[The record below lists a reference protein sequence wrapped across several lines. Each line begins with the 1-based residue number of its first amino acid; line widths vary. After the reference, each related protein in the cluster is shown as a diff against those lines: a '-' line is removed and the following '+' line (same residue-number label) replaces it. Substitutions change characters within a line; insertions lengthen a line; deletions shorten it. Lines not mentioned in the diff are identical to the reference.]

1 VVGPASEPSPDVAKT
16 SHCVPRSTRTMRVSI
31 IVPVLNEASTIASFL
46 AMAKSLGAHELIV
59 ADGGSSDATQ
69 SIAIASGATLVVS
82 TPGRGPQ
89 MNQGAAAATGDVL
102 LFLHSD
108 VRLNPGALQ
117 ILVKSLEPSSKK
129 GGIFDVYFDGDDWI
143 AGAFNRIYHWR
154 RYFGIFYG
162 DAGIFVRREVFLEL
176 GGFKPYPIM
185 EDYEFGR
192 RLFGWGGRMAMLA
205 EPIFVS
211 DRRWRK
217 AGLRRTVYVWFLIQT
232 AYSLG
237 YPAER
242 LGWIYRQI
250 R

>member
-1 VVGPASEPSPDVAKT
+1 
-16 SHCVPRSTRTMRVSI
+16 MRVSI
-31 IVPVLNEASTIASFL
+31 IVPVLNEATTISSFL
-46 AMAKSLGAHELIV
+46 EMANALGAHEVIV
-59 ADGGSSDATQ
+59 SDGGSSDLTRD
-69 SIAIASGATLVVS
+69 IAKAAGARVVMS
-82 TPGRGPQ
+82 VPGRGPQ
-89 MNQGAAAATGDVL
+89 MNLGAEAANGEIL

-108 VRLNPGALQ
+108 VRLNPGALL
-117 ILVKSLEPSSKK
+117 IVSNSMEDPGKK
-129 GGIFDVYFDGDDWI
+129 GGIFNVYFDGENWI
-143 AGAFNRIYHWR
+143 ARTFNRIYRWR
-154 RYFGIFYG
+154 RYLGIFYG
-162 DAGIFVRREVFLEL
+162 DAGIFVRREVFREM

-192 RLFGWGGRMAMLA
+192 RLFGWGGRMAMLT

-217 AGLRRTVYVWFLIQT
+217 AGLRRTLYVWFIIQT

-242 LGWIYRQI
+242 LGRIYRQI

>member
-1 VVGPASEPSPDVAKT
+1 
-16 SHCVPRSTRTMRVSI
+16 
-31 IVPVLNEASTIASFL
+31 
-46 AMAKSLGAHELIV
+46 
-59 ADGGSSDATQ
+59 
-69 SIAIASGATLVVS
+69 
-82 TPGRGPQ
+82 
-89 MNQGAAAATGDVL
+89 MNAGAAVAAGDVL
-102 LFLHSD
+102 LFLHAD
-108 VRLNPGALQ
+108 TRLKAGALQ
-117 ILVKSLEPSSKK
+117 VLEKSLVDPRKQ

-143 AGAFNRIYHWR
+143 ARNFCRIYHWR
-154 RYFGIFYG
+154 RYLGIFYG
-162 DAGIFVRREVFLEL
+162 DAGIFVRREVFQQM

-192 RLFGWGGRMAMLA
+192 RLFGWGGRMAMLV
-205 EPIFVS
+205 EPILVS

-242 LGWIYRQI
+242 LGSLYRQI

>member
-1 VVGPASEPSPDVAKT
+1 
-16 SHCVPRSTRTMRVSI
+16 MRVSI
-31 IVPVLNEASTIASFL
+31 VVPVLNEATTIASFL
-46 AMAKSLGAHELIV
+46 EMATALGAHELIV
-59 ADGGSSDATQ
+59 ADGGSCDATQ
-69 SIAIASGATLVVS
+69 SIAMASGAKVVAGA
-82 TPGRGPQ
+82 PGRGPQ
-89 MNQGAAAATGDVL
+89 MNLGAAAATGDIL

-117 ILVKSLEPSSKK
+117 VLVDSLQPSSKK

-143 AGAFNRIYHWR
+143 AQAFNWIYRWR

-162 DAGIFVRREVFLEL
+162 DAGIFVRREVFHEM

-192 RLFGWGGRMAMLA
+192 RLFGWGGTMTILS

-217 AGLRRTVYVWFLIQT
+217 AGLRRTLYVWFIIQS

>member
-1 VVGPASEPSPDVAKT
+1 
-16 SHCVPRSTRTMRVSI
+16 MRVSI
-31 IVPVLNEASTIASFL
+31 VVPVLNEATTIAVFL
-46 AMAKSLGAHELIV
+46 DMANALGAHELIV

-69 SIAIASGATLVVS
+69 ELVRAAGVILVASNR
-82 TPGRGPQ
+82 GRGPQ
-89 MNQGAAAATGDVL
+89 MNAGAAVATGDVF
-102 LFLHSD
+102 LFLHAD
-108 VRLNPGALQ
+108 VRLNAGALQ
-117 ILVKSLEPSSKK
+117 QLVKSLDDPCKK
-129 GGIFDVYFDGDDWI
+129 GGIFDVYFDGDGWI
-143 AGAFNRIYHWR
+143 ARSFYWIYHLR
-154 RYFGIFYG
+154 RYLGIFYG
-162 DAGIFVRREVFLEL
+162 DAGIFVRREVFLEM

-192 RLFGWGGRMAMLA
+192 RLFGRGGRMVMLS
-205 EPIFVS
+205 EPVFVS

-217 AGLRRTVYVWFLIQT
+217 AGLRRTVYVWFLIQA

>member
-1 VVGPASEPSPDVAKT
+1 
-16 SHCVPRSTRTMRVSI
+16 MRVSI
-31 IVPVLNEASTIASFL
+31 VVPVLNEATTIASFL
-46 AMAKSLGAHELIV
+46 KMANALGAYELIV
-59 ADGGSSDATQ
+59 ADGGSCDATR
-69 SIAIASGATLVVS
+69 SIAMASGATVVAGA
-82 TPGRGPQ
+82 PGRGPQ
-89 MNQGAAAATGDVL
+89 MNLGAAAATGDIL

-117 ILVKSLEPSSKK
+117 ILVDSLQPSSKK
-129 GGIFDVYFDGDDWI
+129 GGIFDVHFDGDDWI
-143 AGAFNRIYHWR
+143 ARAFNRIYRWR

-162 DAGIFVRREVFLEL
+162 DAGIFVRREVFHQM

-192 RLFGWGGRMAMLA
+192 RLFGWGGRMAILS
-205 EPIFVS
+205 EPVFVS

-217 AGLRRTVYVWFLIQT
+217 AGLRRTLYVWFIIQS

-237 YPAER
+237 FPAER
-242 LGWIYRQI
+242 LGWLYRQI